1 MKSKLN
7 QSIKIISTIIITGS
21 LGLECW
27 NFYLYS
33 QGKSLPDNL
42 NSLFWVGSI
51 ILIAHLIEA
60 LIAATKASSYQRNPL
75 SYGLYTFFVGFVGL
89 QELLND

>member
-1 MKSKLN
+1 MQSKLN
-7 QSIKIISTIIITGS
+7 QLIKIISTIVITGS

-27 NFYLYS
+27 NFYLYF
-33 QGKSLPDNL
+33 QGESLPDNL

-51 ILIAHLIEA
+51 ILIVHLIEA
-60 LIAATKASSYQRNPL
+60 LIAAIKASSYQKNPL
-75 SYGLYTFFVGFVGL
+75 SYGLYTFFVGFVSL